1 MTLDER
7 VNKLE
12 LRIKEYNTIIKK
24 IAKGL
29 KMAELDDFDFDELLN
44 DIEDNNENEN
54 NNKTEDIDELL
65 TDDSLSDNVDD
76 LDVSKSNNND
86 ISGDVDPEVNEVKD
100 NSDYEIETS
109 SETKVIG
116 SRGEEYE
123 DYKKIIQELESKIKE
138 LQGALKAAKT
148 VQVVQETEVSL
159 EDLEFADETKA
170 FLKEYSEIE
179 LEKKELQ
186 ERTKELKADF
196 EERGVH
202 TKEALKAWKEYQK
215 QLKETPEEAKEIE
228 QMKGLINSD
237 DSLASTANALVG

>member
-12 LRIKEYNTIIKK
+12 LRIKEYNIIIKK

-54 NNKTEDIDELL
+54 NKKTEDIDELL

-86 ISGDVDPEVNEVKD
+86 ISGDVEPEVN
-100 NSDYEIETS
+100 
-109 SETKVIG
+109 
-116 SRGEEYE
+116 EEYE
-123 DYKKIIQELESKIKE
+123 DYKKIIQELEGKIKE